1 MSYRMIYT
9 LRRLMCDKFSV
20 LCTRAELNAKQEREE
35 ERMKLNV
42 RIKRLNSEAVI
53 PKYAHE
59 GDAGVDLVAV
69 EDVIVEPG
77 ATVLVSTGL
86 SFEIPPGYE
95 MQIRPR
101 SGVTLKTKL
110 RVQLGTI
117 DSGYRGEV
125 KVIVDNIRI
134 DEECV
139 GGGLDTID
147 GEIVPCSEYGLDYV
161 NTNSYII
168 RKNDR
173 IAQAVFAPVE
183 TCNFIDADKLAET
196 MRGAGGF
203 GSTGVKGEA

>member
-1 MSYRMIYT
+1 
-9 LRRLMCDKFSV
+9 
-20 LCTRAELNAKQEREE
+20 
-35 ERMKLNV
+35 MKLNV

-110 RVQLGTI
+110 RVQLGTV
-117 DSGYRGEV
+117 DSPYRGEV
-125 KVIVDNIRI
+125 KVIVDNISR
-134 DEECV
+134 DNWSNAARL
-139 GGGLDTID
+139 LD
-147 GEIVPCSEYGLDYV
+147 
-161 NTNSYII
+161 NSYAHETLNKVEPGSYLI
-168 RKNDR
+168 RKGDR

-183 TCNFIDADKLAET
+183 TCNFIDADKLEET
-196 MRGAGGF
+196 FRGAGGF
-203 GSTGVKGEA
+203 GSTGVKEAE

>member
-1 MSYRMIYT
+1 
-9 LRRLMCDKFSV
+9 
-20 LCTRAELNAKQEREE
+20 
-35 ERMKLNV
+35 MKLNV
-42 RIKRLNSEAVI
+42 KIKRLDEGAVI

-59 GDAGVDLVAV
+59 HDSGVDLVAV

-125 KVIVDNIRI
+125 KVIVDNIAEYRSQFG
-134 DEECV
+134 DEMLRESFV
-139 GGGLDTID
+139 TMDGGAALTDGLYRT
-147 GEIVPCSEYGLDYV
+147 
-161 NTNSYII
+161 NTYII
-168 RKNDR
+168 RKGDR

-183 TCNFIDADKLAET
+183 TCNFIDADKLEKT

-203 GSTGVKGEA
+203 GSTGVKEAE